1 MGKLK
6 RHKGI
11 AKRVKISPND
21 KVLRERANGGH
32 FLEKKSAGRKRNIA
46 KKASIKG
53 AIKKRI
59 KRGLGV

>member
-6 RHKGI
+6 THKGT
-11 AKRVKISPND
+11 AKRVRITRNN

-32 FLEKKSAGRKRNIA
+32 FLEKKSESRKRVIA
-46 KKASIKG
+46 KKALING